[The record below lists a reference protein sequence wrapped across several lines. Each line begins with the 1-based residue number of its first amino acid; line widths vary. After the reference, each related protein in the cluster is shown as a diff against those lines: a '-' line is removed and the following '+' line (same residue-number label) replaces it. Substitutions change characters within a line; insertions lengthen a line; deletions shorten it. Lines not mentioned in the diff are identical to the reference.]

1 MKFRVLYVGKGPEW
15 LDAAVGEYVRRMPE
29 LVLERIR
36 ENPKQSGFDRMVRS
50 AGSSFLVMLD
60 RTGEQ
65 LSTEELAKKYRQWNF
80 GGNDVSFLIGD
91 SEGFSDSERRQVGLV
106 WSLSALTYPYSIA
119 RLIVCEQLYR
129 ARSIVNRHPYHRN
142 EDR

>member
-15 LDAAVGEYVRRMPE
+15 LDAAIGEYVRRMPE

-36 ENPKQSGFDRMVRS
+36 DNPKQSNFDRMVRS
-50 AGSSFLVMLD
+50 AGSSFIVMLD
-60 RTGEQ
+60 RTGEH
-65 LSTEELAKKYRQWNF
+65 LNTEELAKKYRQWNF
-80 GGNDVSFLIGD
+80 AGNDVSFLIGD
-91 SEGFSDSERRQVGLV
+91 SEGFSDSERRQVGFV
-106 WSLSALTYPYSIA
+106 WSLSELTYPYSIA
-119 RLIVCEQLYR
+119 RLVVCEQLYR

>member
-36 ENPKQSGFDRMVRS
+36 DNPNRSCFDRMIRR
-50 AGSSFLVMLD
+50 AGSSSVVMLD
-60 RTGEQ
+60 RKGKHV
-65 LSTEELAKKYRQWNF
+65 STEELAKQYRKWNF
-80 GGNDVSFLIGD
+80 SGNDVSFLVGD
-91 SEGFSDSERRQVGLV
+91 SEGFSDSERSQVGFV
-106 WSLSALTYPYSIA
+106 WSLSALTFPYSIA
-119 RLIVCEQLYR
+119 RLVVCEQLYR
-129 ARSIVNRHPYHRN
+129 ARSIVNGHPYHRN